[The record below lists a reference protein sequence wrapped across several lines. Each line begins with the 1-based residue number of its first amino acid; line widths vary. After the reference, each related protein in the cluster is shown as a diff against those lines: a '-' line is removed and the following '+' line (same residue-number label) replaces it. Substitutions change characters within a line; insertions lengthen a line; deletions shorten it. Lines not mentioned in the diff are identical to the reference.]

1 MKTPLVPVALSLM
14 AGIIVALHCQW
25 PGEAWLWAIAVCALL
40 IGASLLFGRRIRWPV
55 YILSVLFS
63 GLLGGWL
70 TSRSIQQDWTH
81 KCQESSFLEVKLTE
95 TPMPRA
101 KSWRVKGEVTRA
113 GSATVQPAS
122 GTITVYLRKDS
133 VAAILRYGDQLL
145 LHGYPDLERRN
156 IYITSDH
163 YLITARDSTSLRAR
177 CERIRMK
184 LLRRMQ
190 TGPLEPREAALA
202 ETMTLG
208 WRGDLDAD
216 TQQHFRDSG
225 IAHLLSVSG
234 LHVGL
239 LAAIVGLFLFW
250 IGKERRGRA
259 IRGGVQLVVIWCFA
273 LLSGMAPSTLRAA
286 LMFSLFIV
294 ANISGRRTPTLNLL
308 AAAAIITLLIN
319 PLVLKEVGWQLS
331 YSAVCGLILAR
342 PAIVAFR
349 NRLWQLVSV
358 SVFATLATLPIV
370 ATTFHR
376 LPVYFLIANIII
388 IPLAGVLLFLSLMYM
403 IVPCD
408 ITAWPL
414 HWLTLGI
421 EYVTAWVSSLPGAVV
436 EI

>member
-1 MKTPLVPVALSLM
+1 
-14 AGIIVALHCQW
+14 
-25 PGEAWLWAIAVCALL
+25 
-40 IGASLLFGRRIRWPV
+40 
-55 YILSVLFS
+55 
-63 GLLGGWL
+63 
-70 TSRSIQQDWTH
+70 
-81 KCQESSFLEVKLTE
+81 
-95 TPMPRA
+95 
-101 KSWRVKGEVTRA
+101 
-113 GSATVQPAS
+113 
-122 GTITVYLRKDS
+122 
-133 VAAILRYGDQLL
+133 
-145 LHGYPDLERRN
+145 
-156 IYITSDH
+156 
-163 YLITARDSTSLRAR
+163 
-177 CERIRMK
+177 
-184 LLRRMQ
+184 
-190 TGPLEPREAALA
+190 
-202 ETMTLG
+202 
-208 WRGDLDAD
+208 
-216 TQQHFRDSG
+216 
-225 IAHLLSVSG
+225 
-234 LHVGL
+234 
-239 LAAIVGLFLFW
+239 
-250 IGKERRGRA
+250 
-259 IRGGVQLVVIWCFA
+259 
-273 LLSGMAPSTLRAA
+273 MAPSTLRAA